1 MLELITIGV
10 RVVVERNYKTLDAEM
25 NALMNV
31 WKNVPDEKNGFTK
44 QSSIYYSIWN
54 YTRLANLSKFMN
66 LSLLVDNLDDKIY
79 NRQIDLLGSGTI
91 FKSSVAGP
99 STSMAEAE
107 NTKSAR
113 CKKSLKEDSIKNLQ
127 VGDLFHNDSGFKGSQ
142 EERQPQL
149 HQLNQQWEQEVR
161 NRMYFTYRRIAFT
174 VD

>member
-1 MLELITIGV
+1 M
-10 RVVVERNYKTLDAEM
+10 NYC
-25 NALMNV
+25 
-31 WKNVPDEKNGFTK
+31 
-44 QSSIYYSIWN
+44 IY
-54 YTRLANLSKFMN
+54 
-66 LSLLVDNLDDKIY
+66 LSLLVDNSDDKIY

-113 CKKSLKEDSIKNLQ
+113 CKMLKRRLDKKNLQ

-142 EERQPQL
+142 EERQPQP
-149 HQLNQQWEQEVR
+149 HQLNQQWEQEVQ
-161 NRMYFTYRRIAFT
+161 NRMYFAYKRIAFT

>member
-1 MLELITIGV
+1 
-10 RVVVERNYKTLDAEM
+10 
-25 NALMNV
+25 MNV

-113 CKKSLKEDSIKNLQ
+113 CKKKLKRRLDKKSSSWRF
-127 VGDLFHNDSGFKGSQ
+127 VSQ
-142 EERQPQL
+142 RFRL
-149 HQLNQQWEQEVR
+149 
-161 NRMYFTYRRIAFT
+161 
-174 VD
+174 